1 MIDTVKIY
9 VKKLQ
14 WDAWMPTKGH
24 PGDAGMDI
32 YSIDDYILNPGE
44 RVSVRTGIALDIPEG
59 HVGLVHPRS
68 GLAFKYGITIV
79 NAPGTI
85 DSGYRGEIMV
95 CLLNTS
101 DKEYMVYKGDRVAQ
115 IVIQRFSAAVL
126 EEVDA
131 LSDSVRGEDGFGS
144 TGV

>member
-1 MIDTVKIY
+1 MIDTVKVY
-9 VKKLQ
+9 AKRLQ
-14 WDAWMPTKGH
+14 WDAWLPTKGH
-24 PGDAGMDI
+24 PGDAGMDV
-32 YSIDDYILNPGE
+32 YAIDDYILNPGE
-44 RVSVRTGIALDIPEG
+44 RVTVRTGIALDIPEG

-85 DSGYRGEIMV
+85 DSGYRGEINV

-101 DKEYMVYKGDRVAQ
+101 DKEYVVFKGDRIAQ
-115 IVIQRFSAAVL
+115 IVFQRFSTADI
-126 EEVDA
+126 EEVDE
-131 LSDSVRGEDGFGS
+131 LSDSVRAGNGFGS